1 MRMKILTTFCVGL
14 AFLAVIVAP
23 VPSEGGSVLDLL
35 PKEDEVFS
43 KLPKNP
49 AGDPELEGEAWDI
62 LDEKLSSSTSS
73 CVKCHYEEEKYA
85 QMTMDWAQT
94 KHGQNKVDCSR
105 CHGGNSEGATLKE
118 AKGSETK
125 FKKLDP
131 RFKDKIGPMESF
143 NDLAFEY
150 CGQCH
155 GEIYRDWKTGIHGK
169 RTGSW
174 NGEKQ
179 YRLCV
184 YCHNPHNPKFPQLK
198 PMPAPWRPEEISTK
212 LKKKPAH

>member
-1 MRMKILTTFCVGL
+1 MKMFLAFFVLL
-14 AFLAVIVAP
+14 AFLAMNAAP
-23 VPSEGGSVLDLL
+23 AISGEGSVLDLL
-35 PKEDEVFS
+35 PKQEEIYS

-49 AGDPELEGEAWDI
+49 EGDPELEGEAWDI
-62 LDEKLSSSTSS
+62 LDEKLSSSPSS

-85 QMTMDWAQT
+85 IMTMNWATT

-118 AKGSETK
+118 AKGPETK

-131 RFKDKIGPMESF
+131 RLQNRKGPMESF
-143 NDLAFEY
+143 DDLAFEY

-155 GEIYRDWKTGIHGK
+155 GTMYRDWKTGIHGK

-174 NGEKQ
+174 NGEKE
-179 YRLCV
+179 YRLCI

-198 PMPAPWRPEEISTK
+198 PMPPPRRPEEISTK
-212 LKKKPAH
+212 LTKKSAH